1 MFSWLDLDALNDIY
15 AAFKDKKKWAKK
27 SILAAAGMSKFS
39 SDRSIHDYAKNIWG
53 VNACP
58 V

>member
-1 MFSWLDLDALNDIY
+1 LNALNDIY
-15 AAFKDKKKWAKK
+15 KAFKDKKKWAKK
-27 SILAAAGMSKFS
+27 SILAAAGMAKFS
-39 SDRSIHDYAKNIWG
+39 SDRSIHDYAENIWG